1 MSNEKKNEWLNEF
14 KEFVSYE
21 STSVPKDL
29 SERVLGQI
37 ETLLNPNPLLVFLK
51 IFGIHLVVGYL
62 SLAVCHQFGVNPFGT
77 SYSLADVFMNW
88 GGHSVCMVFCGVLF
102 SSLSLLAAG
111 YFLTIEEIQA
121 LKRTEFL
128 QALSLGI
135 ISLGIFAA
143 AGAEL
148 AFAFAGLWLLGAL
161 IGGFLSIEGSLW
173 LKVRAVKAK

>member
-1 MSNEKKNEWLNEF
+1 MNKENKNEWLNEF
-14 KEFVSYE
+14 KEFVSHD
-21 STSVPKDL
+21 STEVPSHL
-29 SERVLGQI
+29 SDRVFNRMEG
-37 ETLLNPNPLLVFLK
+37 LLNPSPLMVFSK

-77 SYSLADVFMNW
+77 SYSLADIFMKW
-88 GGHSVCMVFCGVLF
+88 GGHGVCMIFCGVVF
-102 SSLSLLAAG
+102 VSLSLLSAG

-121 LKRTEFL
+121 VRRTEFL

-135 ISLGIFAA
+135 VSLGILAI

-148 AFAFAGLWLLGAL
+148 VLTFAGLWLLGAL

-173 LKVRAVKAK
+173 LKVRAVK